1 MQINVPF
8 KPIVK
13 NIRIFKYFSPLLKS
27 LLTVAIISY
36 MLMFLVYYSHIGPIG
51 DDIFEQKFSYIDS
64 PNKSFI
70 VIQTEIITHYIKWID
85 SAIHLDFGQAY
96 SYPPTSVLSL
106 VGSKIF
112 ISSKLI
118 FFSLLIALALSII
131 IIILRKYKLIN
142 EIIIEPLLSISFTH
156 ILVTI
161 IVCKIIFDI
170 KIGSSMFTAS
180 LILCLGSGFLSDF
193 SYLLYKEYE
202 NIMSKDYAIFAE
214 FSGFSKLLF
223 TLKEMTIS
231 LISISTSRI
240 PILFGG
246 MIILEIAS
254 HGALEGVGYLIW
266 DSGFVNQ
273 NLRVFYSATVFSIFI
288 TSFFFFL
295 ADFIDRKILL
305 KN

>member
-1 MQINVPF
+1 MKINVLF
-8 KPIVK
+8 TQQVK
-13 NIRIFKYFSPLLKS
+13 NIKFLNYFSPLLKS

-36 MLMFLVYYSHIGPIG
+36 MLMFLVYFSHIGPIG
-51 DDIFEQKFSYIDS
+51 DDIFEQKFSYQES

-70 VIQTEIITHYIKWID
+70 VIQAEIITHYIKWVD
-85 SAIHLDFGQAY
+85 SAVHLDFGQAY
-96 SYPPTSVLSL
+96 SYPPTSILSL
-106 VGSKIF
+106 VSSKIF

-118 FFSLLIALALSII
+118 IFSLIIALILSII
-131 IIILRKYKLIN
+131 IVLLRKYKLIN

-161 IVCKIIFDI
+161 IVFKTIFDI
-170 KIGSSMFTAS
+170 KIGSSIFTAS
-180 LILCLGSGFLSDF
+180 FMLCLGSGFLSDY

-223 TLKEMTIS
+223 TLKEITIS

-254 HGALEGVGYLIW
+254 GGSLEGVGFLIW
-266 DSGFVNQ
+266 DNGFVNQ

-295 ADFIDRKILL
+295 ADFIDKKVLL
-305 KN
+305 KK

>member
-1 MQINVPF
+1 MKINVPF

-13 NIRIFKYFSPLLKS
+13 NIRILNYFSPLLKS

-36 MLMFLVYYSHIGPIG
+36 MLMYLVYYSHIGPIG
-51 DDIFEQKFSYIDS
+51 DDIFEQKFSYQES
-64 PNKSFI
+64 PYKSFI
-70 VIQTEIITHYIKWID
+70 VIQGEITTHYLKWVN
-85 SAIHLDFGQAY
+85 SVLHLDLGQAY
-96 SYPPTSVLSL
+96 SYPPTSILSL

-118 FFSLLIALALSII
+118 MFSLIIALILSII
-131 IIILRKYKLIN
+131 IVLLRKYKLVN
-142 EIIIEPLLSISFTH
+142 EMIIEPFLSISFTH

-161 IVCKIIFDI
+161 IVCKTIFDI

-180 LILCLGSGFLSDF
+180 LILCLGSGFLSDY

-202 NIMSKDYAIFAE
+202 NIMSKDYAISAE
-214 FSGFSKLLF
+214 YSGFSKLLF
-223 TLKEMTIS
+223 TLKELIIS

-254 HGALEGVGYLIW
+254 SGTLEGIGFLIW

-288 TSFFFFL
+288 TSFFFFF
-295 ADFIDRKILL
+295 ADFIDTKVLL
-305 KN
+305 KK

>member
-1 MQINVPF
+1 MKINL
-8 KPIVK
+8 PIFQK
-13 NIRIFKYFSPLLKS
+13 INNIRIINYLTPLFKS

-36 MLMFLVYYSHIGPIG
+36 LLMCLVYYTPGEIYGN
-51 DDIFEQKFSYIDS
+51 DIFHQKVTYQEQPD
-64 PNKSFI
+64 KSFI
-70 VIQTEIITHYIKWID
+70 TVQGEIISHYINWVND
-85 SAIHLDFGQAY
+85 ALHLDFGQA
-96 SYPPTSVLSL
+96 SAWPQISILSL
-106 VGSKIF
+106 VGSKLL
-112 ISSKLI
+112 ISIKLI
-118 FFSLLIALALSII
+118 ILTLSISLIISII
-131 IIILRKYKLIN
+131 IVLLRKYKLIN
-142 EIIIEPLLSISFTH
+142 EIIIEPLLAISFTH
-156 ILVTI
+156 IIVTI
-161 IVCKIIFDI
+161 IVFTTIFKIN
-170 KIGSSMFTAS
+170 IGSSMYTAS
-180 LILCLGSGFLSDF
+180 LILCLGSGFLSDY
-193 SYLLYKEYE
+193 SYLIYKEYE
-202 NIMSKDYAIFAE
+202 NIMRKDYAIFAE

-254 HGALEGVGYLIW
+254 GGALEGIGYLIW
-266 DSGFVNQ
+266 DSGFNHH

>member
-1 MQINVPF
+1 
-8 KPIVK
+8 
-13 NIRIFKYFSPLLKS
+13 
-27 LLTVAIISY
+27 
-36 MLMFLVYYSHIGPIG
+36 
-51 DDIFEQKFSYIDS
+51 
-64 PNKSFI
+64 
-70 VIQTEIITHYIKWID
+70 
-85 SAIHLDFGQAY
+85 
-96 SYPPTSVLSL
+96 
-106 VGSKIF
+106 
-112 ISSKLI
+112 
-118 FFSLLIALALSII
+118 
-131 IIILRKYKLIN
+131 
-142 EIIIEPLLSISFTH
+142 
-156 ILVTI
+156 
-161 IVCKIIFDI
+161 
-170 KIGSSMFTAS
+170 MFTAS

-223 TLKEMTIS
+223 TFKEMTIS

-254 HGALEGVGYLIW
+254 GGALEGVGYLIW

-273 NLRVFYSATVFSIFI
+273 HLRVFYSATVFSIFI

>member
-1 MQINVPF
+1 MNINI
-8 KPIVK
+8 PILRNIN
-13 NIRIFKYFSPLLKS
+13 NIRILNYLSPLFKS

-36 MLMFLVYYSHIGPIG
+36 FLMCLVYFSHVGPIG
-51 DDIFEQKFSYIDS
+51 EDIFKQKFSYQELS
-64 PNKSFI
+64 NTSFI
-70 VIQTEIITHYIKWID
+70 IIQEEIISHYIKWIN
-85 SAIHLDFGQAY
+85 SAMHLDFGQAY

-106 VGSKIF
+106 VSSKIYL
-112 ISSKLI
+112 SSKLI
-118 FFSLLIALALSII
+118 LFSLLIALALSII
-131 IIILRKYKLIN
+131 IVIVRKYKLIN
-142 EIIIEPLLSISFTH
+142 EILIEPLLSISFAH

-161 IVCKIIFDI
+161 MIYKTIFDI
-170 KIGSSMFTAS
+170 TIGSSIFTAS

-254 HGALEGVGYLIW
+254 GGTLEGVGYLIW

-273 NLRVFYSATVFSIFI
+273 NLRVFYSATVFSIFV